1 MGSDAR
7 ESCLG
12 EIISEGQAELQTGPF
27 GTMLKAEEY
36 SSEGAPVISVGEIR
50 EGYLEIGAKTPRVSS
65 ETIERLPRFL
75 LQENDIVF
83 GRKGSTHRN
92 ALIKKEEEGYFLG
105 SDGIRLR
112 VNGKSICPRYLSYQL
127 RGGKAVS
134 WLKSNSEGTTMPSL
148 NQDILSRFPIT
159 LLPIVEQKVI
169 AHILGTLD
177 DKIEI
182 NRNTNETLEAMAKA
196 LFQSWFVDFDPVR
209 AKAAGCP
216 TGLPDEISNLFPD
229 SFEES
234 ELGEIPRGWRICC
247 VNDLCDWVSSGGTP
261 TRSRKD
267 FWENAEIP
275 WFKTGELNDGPL
287 LDSAE
292 KINELALRSSS
303 CKLWDAGTILF
314 AIYASPTVGRIGVL
328 TECGTSNQAA
338 AGLKA
343 RDSVGTPFLR
353 RTLLFSRDELQ
364 NIAVGAAQQNINVQ
378 ILKEHKIVAPGAALM
393 SLYSGMISP
402 LDDQQISL
410 AKSTR
415 ELCSLRDTL
424 LPKLISGELRI
435 PEAEKLLEQA
445 GG

>member
-1 MGSDAR
+1 MAR
-7 ESCLG
+7 
-12 EIISEGQAELQTGPF
+12 
-27 GTMLKAEEY
+27 
-36 SSEGAPVISVGEIR
+36 
-50 EGYLEIGAKTPRVSS
+50 
-65 ETIERLPRFL
+65 
-75 LQENDIVF
+75 
-83 GRKGSTHRN
+83 
-92 ALIKKEEEGYFLG
+92 
-105 SDGIRLR
+105 
-112 VNGKSICPRYLSYQL
+112 
-127 RGGKAVS
+127 
-134 WLKSNSEGTTMPSL
+134 
-148 NQDILSRFPIT
+148 
-159 LLPIVEQKVI
+159 
-169 AHILGTLD
+169 
-177 DKIEI
+177 
-182 NRNTNETLEAMAKA
+182 A

-209 AKAAGCP
+209 AKAEGRS
-216 TGLPDEISNLFPD
+216 TGLPDAISDLFPD
-229 SFEES
+229 SFEEA
-234 ELGEIPRGWRICC
+234 ELGDIPRGWRICC
-247 VNDLCDWVSSGGTP
+247 VNDICDWVSSGGTP
-261 TRSRKD
+261 ARSRKD

-292 KINELALRSSS
+292 KINDLALRSSS

-328 TECGTSNQAA
+328 TERGTSNQAA

-343 RDSVGTPFLR
+343 QDSVGTPFLR

-415 ELCSLRDTL
+415 ELRSLRDTL

-435 PEAEKLLEQA
+435 SEAEKLLEEA
-445 GG
+445 GV